1 MSVVKVIEIISESTE
16 GWEDATRKGIKKA
29 GESVKNIQS
38 AYVREQ
44 SVSVKEDGAHHFR
57 VNLKISFIV
66 N

>member
-16 GWEDATRKGIKKA
+16 GWEDATRKGIQKA

-44 SVSVKEDGAHHFR
+44 SVSVKEGGTHHFR
-57 VNLKISFIV
+57 VNLKVSFIV